1 MSADDEYRDVAWRL
15 IEWGRKRAEV
25 EAVDR
30 DALIREAHQKGMAK
44 AEIARL
50 TGVHWA
56 TVDRAVRAAH
66 EEAVTEAWENSEDW
80 QGADDESS
88 EEG

>member
-1 MSADDEYRDVAWRL
+1 MSTDDTRYREVAWQL

-30 DALIREAHQKGMAK
+30 DQMIWDAHQAGMAK

-50 TGVHWA
+50 TGLHWA
-56 TVDRAVRAAH
+56 TVDRAVR
-66 EEAVTEAWENSEDW
+66 EMESQSPN
-80 QGADDESS
+80 GSS
-88 EEG
+88 EGGQES

>member
-1 MSADDEYRDVAWRL
+1 MSTDDEYRDVAWRL

-56 TVDRAVRAAH
+56 TVDRAVRGAAQ
-66 EEAVTEAWENSEDW
+66 TST
-80 QGADDESS
+80 DDEAK
-88 EEG
+88 EG

>member
-1 MSADDEYRDVAWRL
+1 MSTDDEYRDVAWRL

-25 EAVDR
+25 EATDR
-30 DALIREAHQKGMAK
+30 DALIYEAHRVGMAK

-56 TVDRAVRAAH
+56 TVDRAVRDMEAKAAA
-66 EEAVTEAWENSEDW
+66 EA
-80 QGADDESS
+80 G
-88 EEG
+88 EG